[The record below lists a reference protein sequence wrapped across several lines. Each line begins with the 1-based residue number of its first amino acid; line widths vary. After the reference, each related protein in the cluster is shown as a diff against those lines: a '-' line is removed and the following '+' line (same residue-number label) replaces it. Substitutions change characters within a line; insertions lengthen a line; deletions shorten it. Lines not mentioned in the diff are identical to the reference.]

1 MLIRV
6 PCIVS
11 GTHARSALCEGGT
24 WRSGAPSL
32 ALPARAGTPVWYT
45 AVVALPLSLAD
56 VAARLASGYYRQAPA
71 LQHDLRTLAQNA
83 ALFNGDGSELAA
95 AAEGG

>member
-1 MLIRV
+1 
-6 PCIVS
+6 
-11 GTHARSALCEGGT
+11 
-24 WRSGAPSL
+24 
-32 ALPARAGTPVWYT
+32 VWYT